1 MPIMY
6 RLRDSL
12 GYRLTIASRVQQR
25 RLEEKLR
32 PLGLSRLDWVIL
44 VAVGYEDLRQPSD
57 IADHV
62 GVDRTAVSR
71 ALRRMEE
78 AGLIDRNDGKGDGRT
93 RHVALTETGQR
104 TLADATPLAQA
115 NAELIA
121 DRLSEGE
128 RELLARLL
136 SKLITDDDSRPS
148 KF

>member
-1 MPIMY
+1 MY
-6 RLRDSL
+6 RLSDSL

-44 VAVGYEDLRQPSD
+44 VALGYEDLRQPSD

-62 GVDRTAVSR
+62 GVDRTAISR
-71 ALRRMEE
+71 ALRRMED
-78 AGLIDRNDGKGDGRT
+78 AGLIARSGGDGDGRT
-93 RHVALTETGQR
+93 RTVELTDAGRTALS
-104 TLADATPLAQA
+104 DATPLAQA

-121 DRLSEGE
+121 DRLTDGE
-128 RELLARLL
+128 QELLARLL
-136 SKLITDDDSRPS
+136 AKLITDDDSRPS

>member
-1 MPIMY
+1 MTTMY
-6 RLRDSL
+6 RLSDSL

-44 VAVGYEDLRQPSD
+44 VALGYEDLRQPSD

-62 GVDRTAVSR
+62 GVDRTAISR
-71 ALRRMEE
+71 ALRRMED
-78 AGLIDRNDGKGDGRT
+78 AGLIARSGGDGDGRT
-93 RHVALTETGQR
+93 RTVELTDAGRTALS
-104 TLADATPLAQA
+104 DATPLAQA

-121 DRLSEGE
+121 DRLTDGE
-128 RELLARLL
+128 QELLARLL
-136 SKLITDDDSRPS
+136 AKLITDDDSRPS